1 MRKKTIRFGWNYPK
15 KFVCRLSFVHCPQD
29 ELGKKYQFLIDFAT
43 QSSRLGLERNKCN
56 DAQIF
61 FRCQLFVGTK
71 CIIWRCHFGEWNIL
85 IICSNATLKNVEHG
99 NKNVEAVLLR
109 RINIMTAPS
118 MPVKN
123 SCWRNFYNLALEAVG
138 FYREVERGVRHNQL
152 MSKWHET
159 INGKQKTSLIF
170 PMILPTLDNYS
181 KKK

>member
-1 MRKKTIRFGWNYPK
+1 MGQWLYFSIVTPFPNTFYKYRQSTAARFFSFWGKKPIRFGWNYPK

-85 IICSNATLKNVEHG
+85 IICSNVTLKNFEHG

-118 MPVKN
+118 MPVKT

-138 FYREVERGVRHNQL
+138 F
-152 MSKWHET
+152 
-159 INGKQKTSLIF
+159 
-170 PMILPTLDNYS
+170 
-181 KKK
+181 

>member
-1 MRKKTIRFGWNYPK
+1 MGQWLYFSIVTPFPNTFYKYRQSTAARFFSFWGKKPIRFGWNYPK

-85 IICSNATLKNVEHG
+85 IICSNATLKNFEHG

-138 FYREVERGVRHNQL
+138 F
-152 MSKWHET
+152 
-159 INGKQKTSLIF
+159 
-170 PMILPTLDNYS
+170 
-181 KKK
+181 